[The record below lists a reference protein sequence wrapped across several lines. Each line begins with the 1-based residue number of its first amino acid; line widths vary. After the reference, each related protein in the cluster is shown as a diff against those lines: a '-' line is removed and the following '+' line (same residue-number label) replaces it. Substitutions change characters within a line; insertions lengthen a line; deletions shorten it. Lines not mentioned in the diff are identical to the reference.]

1 MHVSRI
7 APNRLAALP
16 AHMHDPRALLV
27 ALQQKQGRVATP
39 QLCPVSAFVAPGT
52 SAFLA
57 AFMGNPAMF
66 ESLSFAAAARLV
78 RSFGGQVAMS
88 VAVSG
93 AVAAVFAAPEF
104 LFGRGGPALVAIAPV
119 EGPQESV
126 WLALAAVDGKIRDR
140 HRGATEAE
148 AGSLTHGT
156 FLATPASLAMPMSTG
171 WPQPVFSEPT
181 RSVAGTAGTVMR
193 VSLVEAAP
201 ARRAVVAAERTKPA
215 PATQALPV
223 APAVATSVTP
233 VAEPEAPQP
242 APSLLGRV
250 VLQPV
255 ARAANVVSG
264 AAGMVGSAGVW
275 TVSQASSL
283 LPRW

>member
-1 MHVSRI
+1 MHLSGI
-7 APNRLAALP
+7 APNRLAPLP

-27 ALQQKQGRVATP
+27 ALQQKQRRLGAPHLR
-39 QLCPVSAFVAPGT
+39 PVSAFVTPGAA
-52 SAFLA
+52 AFLA
-57 AFMGNPAMF
+57 ASMGNPAMS
-66 ESLSFAAAARLV
+66 ESLSFAAAARLL

-88 VAVSG
+88 VAVTG

-104 LFGRGGPALVAIAPV
+104 LFGRAGPALVAIAPV
-119 EGPQESV
+119 EEPQESV

-148 AGSLTHGT
+148 AGSLTQGA
-156 FLATPASLAMPMSTG
+156 FLATPAALAMPMSTG
-171 WPQPVFSEPT
+171 WPQPVFTEPT
-181 RSVAGTAGTVMR
+181 RSVAGTAGTMMR
-193 VSLVEAAP
+193 VSLVEVAP
-201 ARRAVVAAERTKPA
+201 ARRPVVAAERTKLA
-215 PATQALPV
+215 PAAQALPI
-223 APAVATSVTP
+223 APAVATSLAP
-233 VAEPEAPQP
+233 VAEPAAPQP
-242 APSLLGRV
+242 APGLLGRV
-250 VLQPV
+250 VLEPV